1 MPAGDFERVFL
12 ALEERGARYLVVGGV
27 AVVLHGHPRFTA
39 DLDLVLALDP
49 LNVASAI
56 TALGSLGFR
65 PRAPVRL
72 SDFAIAETRQTWIS
86 EKGMVVL
93 SLWSPELPGTEV
105 DLFASEPF
113 PFDAAYARALRADL
127 GTTTVTVAGIDDLI
141 ALKRAAGRPQD
152 LADIES
158 LLAIVREPGD
168 RDG

>member
-1 MPAGDFERVFL
+1 MPAGDFERVFA
-12 ALEERGARYLVVGGV
+12 ALEARGVRYLVVGGV

-49 LNVASAI
+49 QNLASAI
-56 TALGSLGFR
+56 AALEGLGLR
-65 PRAPVRL
+65 PRAPVWL
-72 SDFAIAETRQTWIS
+72 ADFANAEARQAWVS

-113 PFDAAYARALRADL
+113 PFAAAYSRALRADL

-152 LADIES
+152 LEDVSA
-158 LLAIVREPGD
+158 LLAIAREPGD
-168 RDG
+168 RDA